1 MQPPQDEH
9 HQIIMRFSI
18 VLLSSLSIGCNS
30 PDLEKDAPPC
40 IQRKIKDIQ
49 KEDVW
54 NPPAEVWE
62 WKVDGNTYY
71 YFTSSCC
78 DQYNYLFDENCN
90 QICAPDGGF
99 TGNGDGNCPNFS
111 GSIQKSLV
119 WRDNRN

>member
-1 MQPPQDEH
+1 MR
-9 HQIIMRFSI
+9 HQLIMRYAFI
-18 VLLSSLSIGCNS
+18 LLSLIIFGCSS
-30 PDLEKDAPPC
+30 PDLEKDAPSC
-40 IQRKIKDIQ
+40 VKRKIKDIQ

-62 WKVDGNTYY
+62 WKVDGQTYY

-78 DQYNYLFDENCN
+78 DKKNYLYDEDCN

-111 GSIQKSLV
+111 GTIQKSLV
-119 WRDNRN
+119 WKDNRN